1 MSNWQDC
8 VNGVYE
14 LLGAPFIL
22 MSVFALYRAKK
33 VRGISW
39 IHVLFFSSWG
49 YWNLYYYP
57 HLNQWWSF
65 AGGLAL
71 VAVNTFWLG
80 QILYYNK
87 KEKGIKKGLPLKAR
101 EK

>member
-1 MSNWQDC
+1 MNINNWQDC
-8 VNGVYE
+8 VNGIYE
-14 LLGAPFIL
+14 LMGAPFIL
-22 MSVFALYRAKK
+22 MSVIALHRAKK

-39 IHVLFFSSWG
+39 LHVLFFSSWG

-65 AGGLAL
+65 VGGLAL

-87 KEKGIKKGLPLKAR
+87 KESL
-101 EK
+101 